1 MLTAY
6 QALLRHWKETVSLKQ
21 LIGLAHWDQQTY
33 MPVNAAR
40 QRADQL
46 AVITRVIHERI
57 DSGEFG
63 ELIARTDHADLDRLG
78 QINLRLIKRE
88 RKRVAAIPADLA
100 AAISRASSLATQN
113 WKQAK
118 ESEDVAA
125 FLPFLAEVVSL
136 KRQEADALD
145 EGDGRYNA
153 LFNCYEPDTDAEWVH
168 EMFIRLRRGL
178 TELRDQIRCA
188 DPIEPIPTVDFPRD
202 QQLALARQIAG
213 KFGYDWKRGRLDLS
227 VHPFTCG
234 DGDDVRITTR
244 VDETDLLDCL
254 FATIHETGHAL
265 YEQNIAPDLAMTPAG
280 MASSL
285 GIHESQSRF
294 LENQIARGASFIAWL
309 FDCLK
314 QELGD
319 FGIIDAHTL
328 YCCCNSVSDGFIRT
342 MADEVQ
348 YNLHILL
355 RFDLERALVSGDL
368 EVGDLEVA
376 WNERFL
382 GDFGVAV
389 DKPSNGML
397 QDTHWASGSFGYFPT
412 YTLGNIYSACL
423 HARLIQDLPELD
435 RDLRRGDPTSAVAWM
450 QEKVHRH
457 GASLQPLEII
467 QAATGETVSEMPLL
481 DYLRDKFGEIYG
493 LG

>member
-153 LFNCYEPDTDAEWVH
+153 LFVTTC
-168 EMFIRLRRGL
+168 
-178 TELRDQIRCA
+178 
-188 DPIEPIPTVDFPRD
+188 PRY
-202 QQLALARQIAG
+202 QL
-213 KFGYDWKRGRLDLS
+213 LS
-227 VHPFTCG
+227 
-234 DGDDVRITTR
+234 
-244 VDETDLLDCL
+244 
-254 FATIHETGHAL
+254 
-265 YEQNIAPDLAMTPAG
+265 
-280 MASSL
+280 
-285 GIHESQSRF
+285 
-294 LENQIARGASFIAWL
+294 
-309 FDCLK
+309 
-314 QELGD
+314 
-319 FGIIDAHTL
+319 
-328 YCCCNSVSDGFIRT
+328 
-342 MADEVQ
+342 
-348 YNLHILL
+348 
-355 RFDLERALVSGDL
+355 
-368 EVGDLEVA
+368 
-376 WNERFL
+376 
-382 GDFGVAV
+382 
-389 DKPSNGML
+389 
-397 QDTHWASGSFGYFPT
+397 
-412 YTLGNIYSACL
+412 
-423 HARLIQDLPELD
+423 
-435 RDLRRGDPTSAVAWM
+435 
-450 QEKVHRH
+450 
-457 GASLQPLEII
+457 
-467 QAATGETVSEMPLL
+467 
-481 DYLRDKFGEIYG
+481 
-493 LG
+493 